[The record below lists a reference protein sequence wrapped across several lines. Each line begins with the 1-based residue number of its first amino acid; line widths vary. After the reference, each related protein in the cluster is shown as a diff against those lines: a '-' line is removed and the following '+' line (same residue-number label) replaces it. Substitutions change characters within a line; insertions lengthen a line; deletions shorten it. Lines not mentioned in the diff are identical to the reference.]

1 MARTP
6 KRITRNGLL
15 IAFEGGE
22 GSGKTTQRRRL
33 VAWLAREGYPLTL
46 TREPG
51 GTTIGKRIRFLVL
64 DPRFSELCP
73 RAEVLL
79 YEADRT
85 QNFFE
90 RILPALKRGEVVV
103 SDRSMYSSTVY
114 QGICRGL
121 GEKVIEGLNAFA
133 TYDRKPDLVLVL
145 DLPVSASRERLKA
158 RKGLDRLEQEKGS
171 FHEKVRR
178 GFLKIARRE
187 KSRFA
192 VIDARRTQA
201 EVFAEIQRAVLKKLG
216 RQS

>member
-1 MARTP
+1 MASP
-6 KRITRNGLL
+6 KPRKTKGLL

-22 GSGKTTQRRRL
+22 GSGKTTQRKRL
-33 VAWLAREGYPLTL
+33 VSWLKREGYPLTL

-51 GTTIGKRIRFLVL
+51 GTVIGKRVRWLLL
-64 DPRFSELCP
+64 DPRFKEMGS

-79 YEADRT
+79 YMADRA
-85 QNFFE
+85 QNFHE
-90 RILPALKRGEVVV
+90 RILPALSRGEIVI

-121 GEKVIEGLNAFA
+121 GETVIDGFNAFA
-133 TYDRKPDLVLVL
+133 TYDRKPDLVLAL
-145 DLPVSASRERLKA
+145 DLPVSVSRERLKA
-158 RKGLDRLEQEKGS
+158 RKALDRLEREKDS

-192 VIDARRTQA
+192 VIDARMTED
-201 EVFAEIQRAVLKKLG
+201 EVFAEIQKAVAKKLG
-216 RQS
+216 RRP